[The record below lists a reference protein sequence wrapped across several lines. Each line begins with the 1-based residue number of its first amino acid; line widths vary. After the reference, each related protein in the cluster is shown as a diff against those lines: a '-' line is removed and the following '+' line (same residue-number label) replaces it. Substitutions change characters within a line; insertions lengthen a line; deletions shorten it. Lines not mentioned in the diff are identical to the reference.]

1 MFQIE
6 IELQKLK
13 SSLQEMWVIV
23 EKQLK
28 KAEKALLNCDKATAR
43 EIISR
48 EKMVN
53 AMELKIDADC
63 EAFIATYN
71 PVAIDLRLALS
82 VLKINNNL
90 ERIGDFAEGIAVFVL
105 KNMSAVLQQPFKT
118 NLRVEEMF
126 KEVITMYTLAKEALN
141 EENTEKAEQVFGI
154 DNLVDEINFNA
165 VKVLSDEIVLN
176 PEKAEELMFLHAVIR
191 RLERIGDRCNN
202 IAEEIVFYLDAKVL
216 KHHGNN

>member
-1 MFQIE
+1 MIQIDF
-6 IELQKLK
+6 ELQKLK